1 MQGTDQMVMTMA
13 THAEPLLIA
22 HRGASREAPEN
33 TLAAFRLAWQE
44 GADGIEADFRL
55 TRDGRIVCLH
65 DDTGKRTAGVDLA
78 VAESSL
84 EELRRLDIGAWKGAH
99 WRGERI
105 PSLEEVLSELPA
117 GKMFMIEL
125 KSGPEIIE
133 PLRRVLSADG
143 VPVEKLRLL
152 SFDARLVAGL
162 KEQLPGIRTCLNVD
176 YRYSLRTRA
185 WSPSRAEIR
194 AILEQSGADG
204 ISSRAHAM
212 VDTQFVAELHRND
225 KEIHVWTLDSAGDAD
240 HYRSLGVDSIM
251 TNRPGWLRGRL
262 KATETGEEADDAS
275 RSAPAT

>member
-1 MQGTDQMVMTMA
+1 MQDTDRTAMTMA

-33 TLAAFRLAWQE
+33 SLAAFRLSWQE

-65 DDTGKRTAGVDLA
+65 DDTTKRTAGADLA
-78 VAESSL
+78 VAESTL
-84 EELRRLDIGAWKGAH
+84 EELRRLDIGAWKGTR

-105 PSLEEVLSELPA
+105 PTLEEVLTGLPA

-133 PLRRVLSADG
+133 PLRKVLAADG
-143 VPVEKLRLL
+143 FPVDKLRLL
-152 SFDARLVAGL
+152 SFDAWLVAGV
-162 KEQLPGIRTCLNVD
+162 KEQLPGIRACLNVD
-176 YRYSLRTRA
+176 YRFSLRTRA
-185 WSPSRAEIR
+185 FSPSRAEIR
-194 AILEQSGADG
+194 AILEQCGADG

-212 VDTQFVAELHRND
+212 VDTQFVAELHRTG
-225 KEIHVWTLDSAGDAD
+225 KEVHVWTLDSVGVAG

-251 TNRPGWLRGRL
+251 TNCPGRL
-262 KATETGEEADDAS
+262 
-275 RSAPAT
+275 RSLLMAKRNCT